1 MIIEEY
7 KRLHVAMEIPSQD
20 SGIFIEKMF
29 DEIVRL
35 ERKATRRVNSVTRVG
50 ESGSYKNSYKSE
62 GISKMSL
69 TLNLLDSY
77 LPNPVDTPLYPVSIK
92 YGQLGSEALL
102 YIA

>member
-35 ERKATRRVNSVTRVG
+35 ERKATRRVN
-50 ESGSYKNSYKSE
+50 
-62 GISKMSL
+62 
-69 TLNLLDSY
+69 
-77 LPNPVDTPLYPVSIK
+77 
-92 YGQLGSEALL
+92 
-102 YIA
+102 